1 MKTHQKIYIFFKT
14 IFGYF
19 FAVLAL
25 LLIGWFMIITAII
38 IKCDSKG
45 PIFFKQDRIGK
56 NKKIFKVYK
65 FRTMRIDTPNNIPT
79 HMLSNPDMYITKI
92 GKFLRKT
99 SIDELPQ
106 LLNILKGQMAF
117 VGPRPALYNQ
127 DDLVALRD
135 KYHAN
140 DIKPGL
146 TGLAQVKGR
155 DELPIEIKAQYDG
168 EYIKKLS
175 IWFDIKICFMTLF
188 AVFTHKGVK
197 EGKN

>member
-1 MKTHQKIYIFFKT
+1 MKTHQKIYLVFKT

-19 FAVLAL
+19 FSVLAI
-25 LLIGWFMIITAII
+25 LLIGWFLLIIAII
-38 IKCDSKG
+38 IKIDSRG
-45 PIFFKQDRIGK
+45 PILFKQDRVGK
-56 NKKIFKVYK
+56 NKRIFKVYK
-65 FRTMRIDTPNNIPT
+65 FRTMYIDTPNNIPT
-79 HMLSNPDMYITKI
+79 HMLDKPDAYITKI

-106 LLNILKGQMAF
+106 LFNILKGDMAF

-127 DDLVALRD
+127 DDLIALRD

-140 DIKPGL
+140 DIKPGI

-155 DELPIEIKAQYDG
+155 DELPIEVKAEYDG

-175 IWFDIKICFMTLF
+175 IWLDIKICFMTVF

-197 EGKN
+197 EGK

>member
-1 MKTHQKIYIFFKT
+1 MKTHQKIYLVFKT

-19 FAVLAL
+19 FSVLAI
-25 LLIGWFMIITAII
+25 LLIGWFLLIIAII
-38 IKCDSKG
+38 IKIDSRG
-45 PIFFKQDRIGK
+45 PILFKQDRVGK
-56 NKKIFKVYK
+56 NKRIFKVYK
-65 FRTMRIDTPNNIPT
+65 FRTMYIDTPNNIPT
-79 HMLSNPDMYITKI
+79 HMLDKPDAYITKI

-106 LLNILKGQMAF
+106 LFNILKGDMAF

-127 DDLVALRD
+127 DDLIALRD

-140 DIKPGL
+140 DIKPGI

-155 DELPIEIKAQYDG
+155 DELPIEVKAEYDG

-175 IWFDIKICFMTLF
+175 IWYDIKICFMTVF

-197 EGKN
+197 EGK